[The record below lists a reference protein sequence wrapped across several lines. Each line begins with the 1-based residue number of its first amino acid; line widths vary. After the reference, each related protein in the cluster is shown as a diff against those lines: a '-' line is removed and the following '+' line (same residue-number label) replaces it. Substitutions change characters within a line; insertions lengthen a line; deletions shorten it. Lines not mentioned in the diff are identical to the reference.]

1 VGANLTGVNFNS
13 LRGVP
18 LDKLVLNFTHED
30 VPGVGL
36 PGLGDPEKEN
46 DILQV
51 RLAMDVNLLVS
62 TFFATYGLSDA
73 IDLSVAVPLVHTAL
87 QGRSVAQIYPFG
99 GPTAVHFFT
108 GTPENPGLTANAAT
122 FGSSTGLG
130 DIALRFKANVR
141 SSERI
146 GVAVMADARLP
157 TGSEEDFTGAGHL
170 ALRGLA
176 VFSGRFGDFS
186 PHLNLG
192 YLARGGVANSAVLAT
207 GGFDQ
212 PVSGWATLAV
222 DVLSEWETGTSA
234 LKIPETV
241 TLLYPFV
248 RTVEPTNIPEM
259 RDHRVNGSLGFKFR
273 TPGGPILVTN
283 ALVPLRRGGLQSS
296 LIWTVGL
303 DMNF

>member
-1 VGANLTGVNFNS
+1 
-13 LRGVP
+13 
-18 LDKLVLNFTHED
+18 
-30 VPGVGL
+30 
-36 PGLGDPEKEN
+36 
-46 DILQV
+46 
-51 RLAMDVNLLVS
+51 VS

-170 ALRGLA
+170 AFRGLA

-192 YLARGGVANSAVLAT
+192 YMARWGAGRNDAVLAT